1 MTHDEKCQLIGDLEG
16 ASLLLNSAITDL
28 TNRNNE
34 LLEGQRERGYRS
46 VGITRASS
54 ALLDARMTL
63 TNAIYDIN
71 SILLEAYNE

>member
-1 MTHDEKCQLIGDLEG
+1 MTHDEKWQLIGDLEG
-16 ASLLLNSAITDL
+16 ASLLLNNAITDL

-71 SILLEAYNE
+71 SMLLEAYNE